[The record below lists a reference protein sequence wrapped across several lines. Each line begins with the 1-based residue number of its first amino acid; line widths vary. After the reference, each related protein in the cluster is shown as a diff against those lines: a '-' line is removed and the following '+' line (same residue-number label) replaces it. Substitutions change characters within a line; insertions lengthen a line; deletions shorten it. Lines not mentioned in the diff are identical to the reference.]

1 MYAEMRIIIGLVVSL
16 TLVLYLTPVGGRRVK
31 KTCDPKAIP
40 NTIANCNQQ
49 PTANQRY
56 RKGTVC
62 IFQCVTGCIRLQ
74 GGGKRTCKVR
84 GRTKWWKGGRG
95 LKCECNPCERAPG
108 LPEGS
113 TSDCYPAQ
121 PPYPAGHVC
130 TFTCPD
136 GYNQISR
143 DGRKLCKNGIWRGD
157 DVVCEETDECASD
170 PCQNGA
176 TCEDGVNGYTCTCVP
191 GYEGVHCETDTDE
204 CASDPCQ
211 YGGTCVDGVNGYT
224 CTCADGYEGV
234 HCETNTDECASD
246 PCQYG
251 GTCVDGVNG
260 YTCTCADGYEG
271 VHCETNTDECASEPC
286 QNGGTCE
293 DEVNG
298 YTCTCADGY
307 EGVHCETDTDE
318 CASGPCQNG
327 GICADLVNGHT
338 CTCAAGFAG
347 VHCETVACA
356 TRTDPPEA
364 ERGGIFCSNSGP
376 PYPLGT
382 ICAHSCNNEEGFFRK
397 SGDEGRTCQ
406 EGRVWDGDDLVCV
419 ASCLVWPLYGP
430 SADENYTESFCV
442 NYDVLLPEIKILTRT
457 FYRSLAELGLSNVL
471 TDLEQLRD
479 VGLIPFAGELG
490 PITGG
495 DDRDKTTHIA
505 NISSTTRQTTQVTT
519 FPTTFQPTTRVT
531 TDYYTDPT
539 AGCAART
546 DPPVAQRGFI
556 VCDNPGPPYPIGT
569 LCSHS
574 CDNLGGFNFL
584 SGDARRTCQV
594 GGIWGG
600 ADVVCSVPR
609 VRRRREAISTHW
621 SRIGNVTSLVYD
633 ADSGPNEQMV
643 SFAAPALETLGEND
657 TLLGPLRNLTED
669 VEGFPDN
676 YPDTT
681 AEAMPTLVQDFHN
694 MIASLN
700 CTDCD
705 LRGPDDVVQLDNH
718 WYIIY
723 RPAIEYNPGGMKRG
737 IRFRILVQAW
747 RGFRVFIRCFIY

>member
-307 EGVHCETDTDE
+307 EGVHCET
-318 CASGPCQNG
+318 
-327 GICADLVNGHT
+327 
-338 CTCAAGFAG
+338 
-347 VHCETVACA
+347 
-356 TRTDPPEA
+356 
-364 ERGGIFCSNSGP
+364 
-376 PYPLGT
+376 
-382 ICAHSCNNEEGFFRK
+382 
-397 SGDEGRTCQ
+397 
-406 EGRVWDGDDLVCV
+406 

-495 DDRDKTTHIA
+495 DDRGNYETDKTTHIA